1 MVEWFIEKKKR
12 EGRIWWG
19 NGTVYQETFVLCR
32 GTIKFVL

>member
-1 MVEWFIEKKKR
+1 MIELFQEKHQLGG
-12 EGRIWWG
+12 EIWWG